1 MALVFAAVGG
11 LVIRVTLADEAGN
24 KVTKD
29 YPVDPTV
36 IDPTDPNVTFG
47 DIAAVQT
54 DLVSKLNAVT
64 DGQVVTVH
72 WSITQIENTSF
83 YGAAGS
89 EIENLASLSL
99 RLETDG
105 KFANLQIPA
114 PNIGIFQGTFGSD
127 KNKVDKADVA
137 LLDFV
142 NLFASGNGFTIS
154 DGEFI
159 NASEPIFSGKRI
171 HRRSSR
177 G

>member
-1 MALVFAAVGG
+1 MALGFPAVGA
-11 LVIRVTLADEAGN
+11 LVMRVVLADEAGN

-29 YPVDPTV
+29 YMVDPTV
-36 IDPTDPNVTFG
+36 INVSDPATTLG
-47 DIAAVQT
+47 DIATVRT
-54 DLVSKLNAVT
+54 DLLAALDAVT

-72 WSITQIENTSF
+72 TTIALVEDTSF
-83 YGAAGS
+83 YGGPDS

-114 PNIGIFQGTFGSD
+114 PNIGIFQGTFGAD
-127 KNKVDKADVA
+127 KNKIDKTDAA
-137 LLDFV
+137 LLAYV

-154 DGEFI
+154 DGEFV
-159 NASEPIFSGKRI
+159 NASEPIVSGKRI